1 MKEVLHITIDVVPVK
16 QVSSAMSLG
25 LINIDQNLRL
35 KIILLGNIIHTIVLQ
50 HKLGRDG
57 SEFSVRINISVIL
70 GKIMDSRKLLIRLKD
85 PSLIKNL

>member
-1 MKEVLHITIDVVPVK
+1 MVFKRTDIIYVKEVLHITIDVVPVK

-25 LINIDQNLRL
+25 LNIDQNLRL
-35 KIILLGNIIHTIVLQ
+35 KIILLGNIIHTIVFQ

-70 GKIMDSRKLLIRLKD
+70 RKWTVENYQLA
-85 PSLIKNL
+85 

>member
-25 LINIDQNLRL
+25 LNIDQNLRL

-70 GKIMDSRKLLIRLKD
+70 RKWIVENYQLA
-85 PSLIKNL
+85 

>member
-25 LINIDQNLRL
+25 LNIDQNLRL
-35 KIILLGNIIHTIVLQ
+35 KIILLGNLIHTIVLQ

-57 SEFSVRINISVIL
+57 SEFSVRSNISVIL
-70 GKIMDSRKLLIRLKD
+70 RKWIVENYQLA
-85 PSLIKNL
+85 